1 VFGSGS
7 SKSDELAMSELLL
20 LLPAK
25 REHLDLHKDKYITLY
40 IWLKLYCEDKYI
52 TLYIWLKLYCETMFS
67 FVKHINYFTIEQNIE

>member
-40 IWLKLYCEDKYI
+40 IWLKLYCE
-52 TLYIWLKLYCETMFS
+52 TMFS